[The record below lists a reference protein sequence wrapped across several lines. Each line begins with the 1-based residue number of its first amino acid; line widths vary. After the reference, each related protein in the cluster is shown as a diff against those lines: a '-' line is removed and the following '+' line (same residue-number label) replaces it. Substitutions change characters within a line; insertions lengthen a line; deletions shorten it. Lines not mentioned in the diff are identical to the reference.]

1 MKKTIV
7 LTVLVAIATV
17 FLLSLGA
24 GTVKAQAGGGGA
36 QDQPPAPAW
45 RAQME
50 AADLMISEAEKTK
63 KRCEEEIAR
72 AQEMKKRAQEGRAK
86 AMAAGGT
93 ATDRPQY
100 PWVTMEQAADKMIAD
115 ALKTI
120 ERCDLQIKKG
130 QALRTEAENELKK
143 LGQ

>member
-1 MKKTIV
+1 MKKAV
-7 LTVLVAIATV
+7 LLTVVVAIATV
-17 FLLSLGA
+17 FLLSQGA
-24 GTVKAQAGGGGA
+24 GTVQAQAGGGLA

-45 RAQME
+45 RSQME

-93 ATDRPQY
+93 AGDQPQY
-100 PWVTMEQAADKMIAD
+100 PWVTMEKAADKMIAD

-120 ERCDLQIKKG
+120 ERCELQIKTGK
-130 QALRTEAENELKK
+130 ALKIEAENELKK